1 MNRLEGC
8 GPLRPLFVLTG
19 GRGLHAPNAEDGRLA
34 RDSVALPAEDGL
46 GCEFFNTEDTQ
57 PRLNQEWSDR
67 NGTKWNG
74 KDWGGLGLDFNHEK
88 HEKA

>member
-8 GPLRPLFVLTG
+8 GPPRPLFVLTG

-46 GCEFFNTEDTQ
+46 GCEFFNTEDTETKAESGVERQ
-57 PRLNQEWSDR
+57 
-67 NGTKWNG
+67 KWNEVE
-74 KDWGGLGLDFNHEK
+74 W
-88 HEKA
+88 